1 MQVLEMVVTGASNQE
16 IAQQL
21 VISVNTVKVHMRN
34 IFEKLGVQS
43 RTEASL
49 RAIQEGLVYVEN
61 EAQPS
66 QGASAPIRSLGLNP
80 FSDNPP
86 LNLPRWQQF
95 YLLAALSVALAFVA
109 IPLLPRQRPTI
120 VPDLPVIYAQ
130 PSTPEPETQPN
141 GGSHRWVPH
150 APMPTSRA
158 GLALV
163 AVDGEFF
170 AIGGV
175 RGTNRAT
182 RSVEIYNPATDSWRE
197 GANTLIAAANISGAV
212 LDDKIYVPGGCTNQG
227 KAVDSLGIYD
237 PATDIWAEGS
247 PLPAARCGYGLVMF
261 DNELYLFGG
270 WNGAVFEDTIFV
282 YAPTED
288 RWRVLDSSMP
298 VPMGYVGAA
307 ALDDTIYIVGG
318 YDGQN
323 EFDRSYAFKP
333 RTGEWIETAPLLEKR
348 GGLGLI
354 SSSDNL
360 FAIGGGWDHALQTSE
375 KYDPELDTWT
385 SFETPF
391 ISRWR
396 NMGLAVIDTKIYAI
410 GGWDGT
416 EEKYINTV
424 VSYQYLYQLFLP
436 ISGSDD

>member
-1 MQVLEMVVTGASNQE
+1 
-16 IAQQL
+16 
-21 VISVNTVKVHMRN
+21 MRN

-61 EAQPS
+61 EAEPTLAPS
-66 QGASAPIRSLGLNP
+66 ALIRGPGLNP

-95 YLLAALSVALAFVA
+95 YLLAALLTALAFIA
-109 IPLLPRQRPTI
+109 IPLLPRQRQAI
-120 VPDLPVIYAQ
+120 VPDLPVIYVQ
-130 PSTPEPETQPN
+130 PSTPEPPTQPN
-141 GGSHRWVPH
+141 GGSTRWVPH

-163 AVDGEFF
+163 AVEDKFF

-175 RGTNRAT
+175 RGTNKAT
-182 RSVEIYNPATDSWRE
+182 RSVEIYDPATDSWRE
-197 GANTLIAAANISGAV
+197 GANTLVAAANISGAV
-212 LDDKIYVPGGCTNQG
+212 LDGKIYVPGGCTNEG

-237 PATDIWAEGS
+237 PVADIWTLGP
-247 PLPAARCGYGLVMF
+247 PLPAARCGYGLVKF
-261 DNELYLFGG
+261 DDELYLFGG
-270 WNGAVFEDTIFV
+270 WNGTVFRDSVFV
-282 YAPTED
+282 YSPTED
-288 RWRVLDSSMP
+288 RWRVLETSMP
-298 VPMGYVGAA
+298 MPSGYVGAA

-318 YDGQN
+318 YDGHN
-323 EFDRSYAFKP
+323 EFDKTYAFKP
-333 RTGEWIETAPLLEKR
+333 RTGEWVEKAPLLEKR

-354 SSSDNL
+354 SSGDNL

-375 KYDPELDTWT
+375 KYDPELDNWT